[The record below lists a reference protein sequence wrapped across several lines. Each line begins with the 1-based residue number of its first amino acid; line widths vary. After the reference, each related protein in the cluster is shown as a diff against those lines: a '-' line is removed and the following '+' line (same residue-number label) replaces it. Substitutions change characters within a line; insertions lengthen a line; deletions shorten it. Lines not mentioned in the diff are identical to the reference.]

1 VNPANIM
8 KLMELK
14 NKFDKNHPKFGAF
27 LKAAGRDAL
36 TEGSIITVS
45 IQAPGKDELVTNL
58 KVTAD
63 DLALIEELK
72 NFK

>member
-1 VNPANIM
+1 MNMPNPL

-14 NKFDKNHPKFGAF
+14 NRFDKNHPKFSAF
-27 LKAAGRDAL
+27 IKAAGRDAL

-45 IQAPGKDELVTNL
+45 IQAPGKDELITNL

-63 DLALIEELK
+63 DLALIEEIKNLK
-72 NFK
+72 